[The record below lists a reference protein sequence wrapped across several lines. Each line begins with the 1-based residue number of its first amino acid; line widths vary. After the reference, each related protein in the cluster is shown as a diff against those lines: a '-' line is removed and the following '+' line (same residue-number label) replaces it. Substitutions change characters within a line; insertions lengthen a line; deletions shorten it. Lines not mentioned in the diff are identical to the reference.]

1 MNINTSLERFLS
13 MNFQYPNKEYWIISP
28 NFKIL
33 GLFLFLSWILSS
45 VYYGIKHRQTS
56 AVYSI
61 FTMCVISLYKNP
73 FQQPYS
79 WILLISLMIICI
91 TQPEKLLKE
100 KGYPYIGILS
110 AIISCFLFYG
120 QIDNFNHYKK
130 WLKSH
135 NSQFTFSLKK

>member
-1 MNINTSLERFLS
+1 MNINSSFERFLS
-13 MNFQYPNKEYWIISP
+13 MSFQYPNKEYWIISP
-28 NFKIL
+28 KFKIL

-45 VYYGIKHRQTS
+45 VYYGIRHRQTT

-61 FTMCVISLYKNP
+61 FTMCVISLYKDP